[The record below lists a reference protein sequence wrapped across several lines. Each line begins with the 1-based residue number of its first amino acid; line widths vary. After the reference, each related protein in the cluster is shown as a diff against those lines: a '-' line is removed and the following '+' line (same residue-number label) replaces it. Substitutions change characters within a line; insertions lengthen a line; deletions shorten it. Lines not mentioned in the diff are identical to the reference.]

1 MTPDLTIVVPTF
13 NERDNIPELITRL
26 AGALDGES
34 WEVVFVDDDSSDGTI
49 ETLRA
54 ATRQNPQVRMLHRI
68 GRRGLSSAVVEG
80 IQSSVAPFVAV
91 MDADLQHDERLLPQM
106 LARLRAGEVDLV
118 IGSRYADGGGVGG
131 WDVKRARMSRLASRL
146 ARLVT
151 PTPLS
156 DPLSGFFMLRREA
169 FDRVVRK
176 LSSQGFKVLLDIIA
190 SGRGDLTIGEL
201 PYTFA
206 ARTHG
211 DSKLDSAIA
220 WEYLAL
226 LIDKTIGR
234 IVPTRFVMFAAVGG
248 LGVGVHLGF
257 LGVGAELI
265 GASFLLSQS
274 VATIAAMTFNFLVNN
289 ILTYRDRRLT
299 GWGFIGGLLSFYA
312 VCSVGAVANVG
323 IANFLFTQHYSWWLA
338 GVAGILV
345 GAVWNYAASSFFTW
359 RRP

>member
-13 NERDNIPELITRL
+13 NERDNIPELIARL
-26 AGALDGES
+26 AGVLDEVS
-34 WEVVFVDDDSSDGTI
+34 WEVVFVDDDSRDGTI
-49 ETLRA
+49 EALRA
-54 ATRQNPQVRMLHRI
+54 AARRDSRVRMLHRI

-91 MDADLQHDERLLPQM
+91 MDADLQHDERLLPEM
-106 LARLRAGEVDLV
+106 LRHMRAGDVDLV
-118 IGSRYADGGGVGG
+118 IGSRYADGGGVGS
-131 WDVKRARMSRLASRL
+131 WDAKRARMSHLASRL
-146 ARLVT
+146 SRLVT

-176 LSSQGFKVLLDIIA
+176 LSSQGFKVLLDIVA
-190 SGRGDLTIGEL
+190 SGRGDLTIAEL
-201 PYTFA
+201 PYTFRT
-206 ARTHG
+206 RTHG
-211 DSKLDSAIA
+211 DSKLDSAVA

-226 LIDKTIGR
+226 LVDKTIGR
-234 IVPTRFVMFAAVGG
+234 VVPARFVMFAAVGG

-257 LGVGAELI
+257 LGAGTELI
-265 GASFLLSQS
+265 HAPFLWSQS

-299 GWGFIGGLLSFYA
+299 GWGLIGGLLSFYA
-312 VCSVGAVANVG
+312 VCSVGALANVG

-345 GAVWNYAASSFFTW
+345 GAVWNYAASSVFTW
-359 RRP
+359 RKP